1 MATQVLVW
9 FIHQKCRVP
18 TRSETLGSNF
28 LQGSVAVRVFLCFA
42 CGYALSFALRTVNAV
57 IAPDLVAEFGLS
69 NAQLGALSSAYFFSF
84 AAMQL
89 PLGVWLDRF
98 GSRKT
103 HALLLCVAAIGCVCF
118 GLSQET
124 WMLWLGRALIG
135 MGVSGA
141 LMASFR
147 AFRFWYPAEQQ
158 SQLASW
164 MLVAG
169 SLGALASTLPVQ
181 WAMPVIGWRGLFNL
195 IAVLLMVAS
204 ALIYFVLP
212 AEPVAS
218 SKLSDNPWAGY
229 VTVFKDRYFWRFAAP
244 GIGMQASFVAFQSL
258 WAGPWLIQVLGMSAD
273 ESATTL
279 LILNF
284 FLMVVYL
291 LLGWA
296 SPKLEL
302 KGWTPLQLASM
313 GGMLMLVAQTGMVFF
328 QGPWAWMLWLL
339 LGLGSTTFM
348 LTQSHVNQNFP
359 PQLAGRA
366 FTAYNLLLF
375 AGMFLAQWLFGVLI
389 DVLGTL
395 PNIGRNDLAFRG
407 AMLVWVVF
415 EAATLAVM
423 VFWRVPRTYVPA
435 LVTAHAATSR

>member
-1 MATQVLVW
+1 M
-9 FIHQKCRVP
+9 
-18 TRSETLGSNF
+18 GSNF

-57 IAPDLVAEFGLS
+57 IAPNLVAEFGLS

-89 PLGVWLDRF
+89 PLGIWLDRF

-103 HALLLCVAAIGCVCF
+103 HAALLCVAALGCVCF
-118 GLSQET
+118 ALSQET
-124 WMLWLGRALIG
+124 WMLWSGRALIG

-158 SQLASW
+158 AQLASW

-169 SLGALASTLPVQ
+169 SMGALASTLPVQ
-181 WAMPVIGWRGLFNL
+181 WALPFMGWRGLFNL
-195 IAVLLMVAS
+195 IAFFLLLAS
-204 ALIYFVLP
+204 ALIYCLLP
-212 AEPVAS
+212 KEPAAS
-218 SKLSDNPWAGY
+218 TSTSGNPWAGY
-229 VTVFKDRYFWRFAAP
+229 LVVFKDRYFWRFAAP

-258 WAGPWLIQVLGMSAD
+258 WAGPWLTQVLGMGADDSAK
-273 ESATTL
+273 TL
-279 LILNF
+279 LVLNF

-291 LLGWA
+291 LLGWL
-296 SPKLEL
+296 SPRLAA
-302 KGWTPLQLASM
+302 KGWTPLRMASI
-313 GGMLMLVAQTGMVFF
+313 GGLVMLIAQSGMVWMD
-328 QGPWAWMLWLL
+328 GPWAWALWLL

-375 AGMFLAQWLFGVLI
+375 AGMFLAQWLFGELV
-389 DVLGTL
+389 DALGAL
-395 PNIGRNDLAFRG
+395 PSLGKGEPAFRG

-423 VFWRVPRTYVPA
+423 VFWRVPRTYVPET
-435 LVTAHAATSR
+435 VTASAGTTK

>member
-1 MATQVLVW
+1 V
-9 FIHQKCRVP
+9 
-18 TRSETLGSNF
+18 GSNF
-28 LQGSVAVRVFLCFA
+28 LQGSVAIRVFLCFA
-42 CGYALSFALRTVNAV
+42 FGYALSFALRTVNAV

-84 AAMQL
+84 ALMQL
-89 PLGVWLDRF
+89 PLGIWLDRF

-103 HALLLCVAAIGCVCF
+103 HAGLLCVAALGCACF

-124 WMLWLGRALIG
+124 WMLWVGRALIG

-169 SLGALASTLPVQ
+169 SMGALASTLPVQ
-181 WAMPVIGWRGLFNL
+181 WALPVMGWRGLFNL
-195 IAVLLMVAS
+195 IAVLLIIAS
-204 ALIYFVLP
+204 TLIFFLLP
-212 AEPVAS
+212 TEPAS
-218 SKLSDNPWAGY
+218 QSSTTENPWAGY
-229 VTVFKDRYFWRFAAP
+229 ITVFKDRYFWRFAAP

-273 ESATTL
+273 ESAQTL
-279 LILNF
+279 LVLNF
-284 FLMVVYL
+284 FLMMVYW

-296 SPKLEL
+296 SPQLAA
-302 KGWTPLQLASM
+302 KGWTPLRMASV
-313 GGMLMLVAQTGMVFF
+313 GGLVMLIAQTGMVFMH
-328 QGPWAWMLWLL
+328 GPWAWTLWLL

-348 LTQSHVNQNFP
+348 LTQTHVNQNFP
-359 PQLAGRA
+359 PHLAGRA

-375 AGMFLAQWLFGVLI
+375 AGMFLVQWLFGVLI
-389 DVLGTL
+389 DALSMLASVSHVSE
-395 PNIGRNDLAFRG
+395 AFRG
-407 AMLVWVVF
+407 AMLAWVVF

-423 VFWRVPRTYVPA
+423 VFWRVPRTYDPA
-435 LVTAHAATSR
+435 LATPGAANAK

>member
-1 MATQVLVW
+1 MTTHLVW
-9 FIHQKCRVP
+9 LTPAHRTTP
-18 TRSETLGSNF
+18 RSQRLGSNL

-57 IAPDLVAEFGLS
+57 IAPDLVAEFGLT

-89 PLGVWLDRF
+89 PLGIWLDRF
-98 GSRKT
+98 GSRRT
-103 HALLLCVAAIGCVCF
+103 NAALLCVAALGCVSF

-124 WMLWLGRALIG
+124 WMLWAGRALIG
-135 MGVSGA
+135 IGVSGA
-141 LMASFR
+141 LMASLR

-158 SQLASW
+158 PQLASW

-169 SLGALASTLPVQ
+169 SMGALASTLPVQ
-181 WAMPVIGWRGLFNL
+181 WALPLMGWRGLFNL
-195 IAVLLMVAS
+195 IAMLLVAAS
-204 ALIYFVLP
+204 ALIYFLLP
-212 AEPVAS
+212 TEPAPPAQAAG
-218 SKLSDNPWAGY
+218 NQWAGY
-229 VTVFKDRYFWRFAAP
+229 ITVFRDRYFWRFAAP

-258 WAGPWLIQVLGMSAD
+258 WAGPWLIKVLGMSAD
-273 ESATTL
+273 ESAQTL

-296 SPKLEL
+296 SPRLAL
-302 KGWTPLQLASM
+302 RGWSPLRLASV
-313 GGMLMLVAQTGMVFF
+313 GGVVMLVAQTGMVFL
-328 QGPWAWMLWLL
+328 QGPWAWTLWLL

-375 AGMFLAQWLFGVLI
+375 AGMFLGQWLFGVLI
-389 DVLGTL
+389 DTL
-395 PNIGRNDLAFRG
+395 ATFPSIGMGPEAFRA
-407 AMLVWVVF
+407 AMLIWVVF

-423 VFWRVPRTYVPA
+423 VFWRVPRTYEPPSM
-435 LVTAHAATSR
+435 TAAAPLTK

>member
-1 MATQVLVW
+1 M
-9 FIHQKCRVP
+9 
-18 TRSETLGSNF
+18 GSNL

-42 CGYALSFALRTVNAV
+42 FGYALSFALRTVNAV

-89 PLGVWLDRF
+89 PLGIWLDRF

-103 HALLLCVAAIGCVCF
+103 HALLLCVAALGCVCF
-118 GLSQET
+118 GFSQET
-124 WMLWLGRALIG
+124 WMLWMGRALIG

-169 SLGALASTLPVQ
+169 SMGALASTLPVQ
-181 WAMPVIGWRGLFNL
+181 WALPLMGWRGLFNL
-195 IAVLLMVAS
+195 IAILLVMAS
-204 ALIYFVLP
+204 TLIFFMLP
-212 AEPVAS
+212 AEPAS
-218 SKLSDNPWAGY
+218 QTSTSGNPWAGY
-229 VTVFKDRYFWRFAAP
+229 ITVFKDRYFWRFAAP

-258 WAGPWLIQVLGMSAD
+258 WAGPWLTQVLGMRAD
-273 ESATTL
+273 ESAQTL

-296 SPKLEL
+296 SPKLASQ
-302 KGWTPLQLASM
+302 GWTPLRMASI
-313 GGMLMLVAQTGMVFF
+313 GGLVMLIAQTGMVFME
-328 QGPWAWMLWLL
+328 GPWAWTLWLL

-348 LTQSHVNQNFP
+348 LTQTHVNQNFP

-375 AGMFLAQWLFGVLI
+375 AGMFLVQWLFGVLI
-389 DVLGTL
+389 DALGQI
-395 PNIGRNDLAFRG
+395 PSISPGADAFRG
-407 AMLVWVVF
+407 AMLIWVMF

-435 LVTAHAATSR
+435 SATATAANSK

>member
-1 MATQVLVW
+1 M
-9 FIHQKCRVP
+9 
-18 TRSETLGSNF
+18 GSNF

-169 SLGALASTLPVQ
+169 SMGALASTLPVQ
-181 WAMPVIGWRGLFNL
+181 WALPVMGWRGLFNL
-195 IAVLLMVAS
+195 IAILLVTAS
-204 ALIYFVLP
+204 TLIFFLLP
-212 AEPVAS
+212 AEPAPQAGS
-218 SKLSDNPWAGY
+218 SGNPWAGY
-229 VTVFKDRYFWRFAAP
+229 ITVFKDRYFWRFAAP

-258 WAGPWLIQVLGMSAD
+258 WAGPWLTQVLGMSAD
-273 ESATTL
+273 ESAQTL
-279 LILNF
+279 LVLNF
-284 FLMVVYL
+284 FLMMVYL
-291 LLGWA
+291 LLGWS
-296 SPKLEL
+296 SPKLAA
-302 KGWTPLQLASM
+302 KGWTPLRMASM
-313 GGMLMLVAQTGMVFF
+313 GGLVMLVAQTGMVFL
-328 QGPWAWMLWLL
+328 QGPWAWTLWLL

-348 LTQSHVNQNFP
+348 LTQTHVNQNFP
-359 PQLAGRA
+359 PHLAGRA

-375 AGMFLAQWLFGVLI
+375 AGMFLVQWLFGVLI
-389 DVLGTL
+389 DALSVLASVHHVS
-395 PNIGRNDLAFRG
+395 DAFRG

-423 VFWRVPRTYVPA
+423 VFWRVPRTYTPEPA
-435 LVTAHAATSR
+435 TPRAANPK

>member
-1 MATQVLVW
+1 M
-9 FIHQKCRVP
+9 
-18 TRSETLGSNF
+18 GSSL

-84 AAMQL
+84 ATMQL
-89 PLGVWLDRF
+89 PLGIWLDRF

-103 HALLLCVAAIGCVCF
+103 NAVLLCVAALGCICF
-118 GLSQET
+118 GLSQQT
-124 WMLWLGRALIG
+124 WMLWTGRALIG
-135 MGVSGA
+135 IGVSGA
-141 LMASFR
+141 LMASLR

-158 SQLASW
+158 PQLASW

-169 SLGALASTLPVQ
+169 SMGALASTLPVQ
-181 WAMPVIGWRGLFNL
+181 WALPVMGWRGLFNL
-195 IAVLLMVAS
+195 IAVLLVAAS
-204 ALIYFVLP
+204 ALIYFLLP
-212 AEPVAS
+212 KEPAPAAQATG
-218 SKLSDNPWAGY
+218 NQWAGY
-229 VTVFKDRYFWRFAAP
+229 ITVFKDRYFWRFAAP

-258 WAGPWLIQVLGMSAD
+258 WAGPWLTKVLGMSAD
-273 ESATTL
+273 ESAQTL

-296 SPKLEL
+296 APRLAL
-302 KGWTPLQLASM
+302 RGWGPLRLATW
-313 GGMLMLVAQTGMVFF
+313 GGVIMLVAQTGMVFMH
-328 QGPWAWMLWLL
+328 GPGAWLLWLL
-339 LGLGSTTFM
+339 LGLGSTAFM

-375 AGMFLAQWLFGVLI
+375 AGMFLGQWLFGVLI
-389 DVLGTL
+389 DALAAW
-395 PNIGRNDLAFRG
+395 PSIGMGPSAFRG
-407 AMLVWVVF
+407 AMLAWVVF

-423 VFWRVPRTYVPA
+423 VFWRVPRTYEPPP
-435 LVTAHAATSR
+435 VTATASSALK